1 MLTRYPT
8 EPDNYDWNSTRAISL
23 SDSDVP
29 SEGKIERSSASTPEL
44 DDEKKD
50 EPTATV
56 ATAVLDAQDPGVV
69 APALEEAATDPALD
83 RAVLQ
88 KVFVRSLWIS
98 GIFALVIAIIIPI
111 PMFASHYVFSRRFF
125 EVWVACV
132 SFPLDLLV
140 RTMLM
145 RLTSTASRSSGYCS
159 PAVSAC
165 ASRSPRLEPVQR
177 TDSSTLQHPPD
188 PRVPQGD
195 LHPRQVGAAGD
206 DGQDG
211 EGGCRCVR
219 VQREKRL
226 SRVCRFLS
234 VLHLVMACRGL
245 SSSVIQRCSDV

>member
-1 MLTRYPT
+1 MTLTRYST

-56 ATAVLDAQDPGVV
+56 ASAVLDAQDPGVV
-69 APALEEAATDPALD
+69 APALEEAAKDPALD

-111 PMFASHYVFSRRFF
+111 PMFASRYVFSRRFF

-132 SFPLDLLV
+132 CFPLGLLISFLSDYADTYFV
-140 RTMLM
+140 DSFSIVWVLLAGGFCM
-145 RLTSTASRSSGYCS
+145 CV
-159 PAVSAC
+159 AVS
-165 ASRSPRLEPVQR
+165 SR
-177 TDSSTLQHPPD
+177 
-188 PRVPQGD
+188 
-195 LHPRQVGAAGD
+195 
-206 DGQDG
+206 
-211 EGGCRCVR
+211 
-219 VQREKRL
+219 
-226 SRVCRFLS
+226 
-234 VLHLVMACRGL
+234 
-245 SSSVIQRCSDV
+245 